1 MTVVL
6 GDPSSSNQRLARLIE
21 ELPEA
26 VVVLDAVGT
35 LLWANAAAE
44 SMFERSLDGVIGL
57 SAIDLVH
64 PDDLEL
70 ALLSLES
77 VQRREVG
84 NSLELRIRVGEEW
97 RLVELIG
104 HPVGWFEDGAILL
117 SLRDLTSRRRFEVAG
132 DDDARF
138 RSLVHNATTITL
150 LVSSVGR
157 VDSASG
163 ALTRMLG
170 HDPELVEDRPLADLV
185 VEQDRP
191 VLEAALLEALGGS
204 TATHPVTVNVRLMRH
219 GTDES
224 IHYELSMVNLVD
236 DPTVGGLVVTA
247 HDVSA
252 RVSAEDELHSA
263 LIELRDTFSLLT
275 ATLDSTADGLLV
287 VDQHRSITSFNRQFA
302 EMWRI
307 PDSLLAGRNDVE
319 ALAFVV
325 DQLEDPDV
333 FLARIGELYAQPESE
348 SRDTLVFKDGRTFER
363 LSRPQRVG
371 GEVVG
376 RVWSFSDIT
385 EQMRLENDLA
395 HLAFHDTLTGLANRA
410 LFKNRLDQA
419 VLKSGRTGTYVAVLF
434 MDLDDFK
441 TINDSLGHS
450 AGDELLTAVAE
461 VLGRCLRQSDTAARL
476 GGDEFAVLV
485 EGMADHDSVVALA
498 DRIISAIRQP
508 ISLGRQTLSVTASV
522 GITFG
527 VAGGTSDE
535 LLSNADLAMY
545 TAKLQGKDRFVEFQ
559 TQMHTAVLE
568 RLELEADL
576 RRAIAGEE
584 FVVHYQP
591 IVDLETTSL
600 LGFEA
605 LVRWLHPTRGMLAPG
620 DFVVF
625 AEEIGLIDAI
635 DRFVLSEACTQARRW
650 QAAGLAPEDL
660 LMSVNL
666 SAREIVASSIA
677 ASVSD
682 SLLQSDFE
690 PSNLVLEITES
701 AVMKDVEAAVHNLHE
716 LSTLGV
722 RIAIDDFGTGYS
734 SLSHLERLPIEIL
747 KIDRSFLSGI
757 GSANDAADL
766 AQAIVHLSRTLG
778 LTAIAEGV
786 ESDAQVECLLQMGCT
801 LAQGFHLGVPLDAA
815 ATEVLLASR
824 HLARTH

>member
-1 MTVVL
+1 M
-6 GDPSSSNQRLARLIE
+6 SSDHRLSRLLE
-21 ELPEA
+21 ELPET
-26 VVVLDAVGT
+26 VVVLGSVGT
-35 LLWANAAAE
+35 VLWANAAAE
-44 SMFERSLDGVIGL
+44 SMFGRSLESMIGV

-77 VQRREVG
+77 VQSREVG
-84 NSLELRIRVGEEW
+84 NSLEIRVRVGDEW

-117 SLRDLTSRRRFEVAG
+117 SLRDLTGRRRFEVAR
-132 DDDARF
+132 DDIARF

-150 LVSSVGR
+150 LVSPAGR
-157 VDSASG
+157 IDSTSG

-170 HDPELVEDRPLADLV
+170 HDPELVEDKPLADLV
-185 VEQDRP
+185 VDQDRP
-191 VLEAALLEALGGS
+191 VLEAAFEEALAGA
-204 TATHPVTVNVRLMRH
+204 TAAHPVTVNVRLVRQ
-219 GTDES
+219 GTAES

-252 RVSAEDELHSA
+252 RVSAERDLHGA

-287 VDQHRSITSFNRQFA
+287 VNQDRDITSFNRQFA

-307 PDSLLAGRNDVE
+307 PESLLANCNDVDT
-319 ALAFVV
+319 LAYVV
-325 DQLEDPDV
+325 DQLEEPDA
-333 FLARIGELYAQPESE
+333 FLARVGELYSQPESE
-348 SRDTLVFKDGRTFER
+348 SRDTIVFKDGRTFER
-363 LSRPQRVG
+363 LSRPQRVA

-385 EQMRLENDLA
+385 EQMRLESDLA
-395 HLAFHDTLTGLANRA
+395 HLAFHDALTGLANRA

-419 VLKSGRTGTYVAVLF
+419 VVKSGRTGMYVAVLF
-434 MDLDDFK
+434 LDLDDFK

-450 AGDELLTAVAE
+450 AGDELLGAVAE
-461 VLGRCLRQSDTAARL
+461 VLGQCLRQSDTAARL

-485 EGMADHDSVVALA
+485 EGIADHDSVVALA
-498 DRIISAIRQP
+498 DRIITAIRQP
-508 ISLGRQTLSVTASV
+508 IAIGRQTLSVTASI

-527 VAGGTSDE
+527 VAGSTSDE

-576 RRAIAGEE
+576 RRAIAGGE

-591 IVDLETTSL
+591 IIDIESSSL
-600 LGFEA
+600 VGFEA
-605 LVRWLHPTRGMLAPG
+605 LVRWLHPTRGMLQPA

-625 AEEIGLIDAI
+625 AEEIGLIDSI
-635 DRFVLSEACTQARRW
+635 DQFVLSEACRQARRW
-650 QAAGLAPEDL
+650 QAGGVATTDL

-666 SAREIVASSIA
+666 SAREIVAATIGQNVA
-677 ASVSD
+677 ASLEESG
-682 SLLQSDFE
+682 FE
-690 PSNLVLEITES
+690 PTNLVLEITES
-701 AVMKDVEAAVHNLHE
+701 AVVKDVEAAVRNLHA
-716 LSTLGV
+716 LSALGV

-734 SLSHLERLPIEIL
+734 SLSHLERLPIDIL
-747 KIDRSFLSGI
+747 KIDRSFLAGI
-757 GSANDAADL
+757 AAPHDAADL

-786 ESDAQVECLLQMGCT
+786 ESEAQVECLLEMGCT
-801 LAQGFHLGVPLDAA
+801 LAQGYYLGTPLDATT
-815 ATEVLLASR
+815 TEALLVTRLASSR
-824 HLARTH
+824 

>member
-1 MTVVL
+1 MVDALDEHT
-6 GDPSSSNQRLARLIE
+6 SSNERLARLLE
-21 ELPEA
+21 ELPET
-26 VVVLDAVGT
+26 VVVLDSVGT
-35 LLWANAAAE
+35 LVWANAAAE
-44 SMFERSLDGVIGL
+44 SLFGRSLEEAIGV
-57 SAIDLVH
+57 SAIDFVH

-77 VQRREVG
+77 VQGREVG
-84 NSLELRIRVGEEW
+84 NSLEIRIRVGDEW
-97 RLVELIG
+97 RLVEVIG

-117 SLRDLTSRRRFEVAG
+117 SLRDLTGRRRFEVAR
-132 DDDARF
+132 DDVARF
-138 RSLVHNATTITL
+138 RSLVHNATTITF
-150 LVSSVGR
+150 LVSPAGRIDSV
-157 VDSASG
+157 SG

-170 HDPELVEDRPLADLV
+170 HDPELVEDQPLSVLV
-185 VEQDRP
+185 VEHDHP
-191 VLEAALLEALGGS
+191 LLEAAFIEALAGA
-204 TATHPVTVNVRLMRH
+204 TATHPVTVNVRLVRR
-219 GTDES
+219 GSGES
-224 IHYELSMVNLVD
+224 VHYELSMVNLVED
-236 DPTVGGLVVTA
+236 STVGGLVITA

-252 RVSAEDELHSA
+252 RVSAEQELHGA

-287 VDQHRSITSFNRQFA
+287 VDQHRNITSFNRQFA

-307 PDSLLAGRNDVE
+307 PESLLASRDDVE
-319 ALAFVV
+319 TLTFVV
-325 DQLEDPDV
+325 DQLVDPRA
-333 FLARIGELYAQPESE
+333 FLARVGELYSHPQSE
-348 SRDTLVFKDGRTFER
+348 SRDTIVFKDGRTFER
-363 LSRPQRVG
+363 LSRPQRVA

-385 EQMRLENDLA
+385 EQMRLESDLA

-419 VLKSGRTGTYVAVLF
+419 VVKSGRTGTYVAVLF
-434 MDLDDFK
+434 LDLDDFK

-450 AGDELLTAVAE
+450 AGDELLGAVAE
-461 VLGRCLRQSDTAARL
+461 VLGQCLRQSDTAARL

-485 EGMADHDSVVALA
+485 EGIADHDSVVALA
-498 DRIISAIRQP
+498 DRIITAIRQP
-508 ISLGRQTLSVTASV
+508 IAIGRQTLSVTASV

-527 VAGGTSDE
+527 VAGSTSDE

-559 TQMHTAVLE
+559 AQMHTAVLE

-576 RRAIAGEE
+576 RRAIAGAE

-591 IVDLETTSL
+591 IVDIESTSL

-605 LVRWLHPTRGMLAPG
+605 LVRWRHPTRGMLQPA

-625 AEEIGLIDAI
+625 AEEIGLIDSI
-635 DRFVLSEACTQARRW
+635 DRFVLAEACQQARRW
-650 QAAGLAPEDL
+650 QSDGLASEGL

-666 SAREIVASSIA
+666 SAREIVASTIGA
-677 ASVSD
+677 GVAD
-682 SLLQSDFE
+682 SLATSGFE
-690 PSNLVLEITES
+690 PTNLVLEITES
-701 AVMKDVEAAVHNLHE
+701 AVMKDVEAAVRNLYA
-716 LSTLGV
+716 LSALGV

-734 SLSHLERLPIEIL
+734 SLSHLERLPIDIL

-757 GSANDAADL
+757 VASHDTADL

-786 ESDAQVECLLQMGCT
+786 ESDAQVDCLLQMGCT
-801 LAQGFHLGVPLDAA
+801 MAQGYHLGVPLDAT
-815 ATEVLLASR
+815 ATEALLVSR
-824 HLARTH
+824 RLAPAR